1 MSINKSSAPM
11 GLTDGEVERSRRENG
26 TNALGK
32 RRRRGF
38 VRQFL
43 SAFSDPIIKILCAA
57 LAINILFSLRSQ
69 GWFETA
75 GIALSIFMASLVSTL
90 SEYGSESAF
99 IRLQEEASRSS
110 ARLMRSGRLTECP
123 SDDIVVGDIV
133 LLQAG
138 DRIPADGVLL
148 SGELR
153 VDQSSINGESR
164 ECKKLPGGETSDSG
178 MMGRSSLFRGTVVA
192 SGEGTMQVQAV
203 GDSTVFG
210 KLAATLTEVPRESPL
225 KARLGRLAKTLSR
238 IGYAAA
244 ALVAAADLFFRLR
257 GVCGGDWALL
267 SGELRNLPHM
277 TGHLLHALTLAV
289 SIVIMAVP
297 EGLPMMITVVLSK
310 NMFKMLSDKVMV
322 RKLAGI
328 ETAGSMN
335 ILFTDKTGTLTRGRP
350 EVENLIRQGGEGMGD
365 KLPMPLRETL
375 YISGFVNTS
384 SSLAK
389 NKPSG
394 GNATDRVLMELA
406 QGLGVD
412 APLPQRLE
420 YMPFDSERKFSA
432 AAAGGRVYI
441 KGAPEKLLPRCTS
454 FRADSGAAEPLH
466 SPESLLRRAE
476 REASMGK
483 RVLCICTAGSM
494 PGEDIGSKN
503 LPPMC
508 FECLAVIADPPRKE
522 ARESVAALK
531 KAGVQVVMVTGDSKP
546 TAVNI
551 AKACG
556 ILSSDTQTVLTGEQ
570 LQKLTDS
577 QLSRLLPTLAVVSR
591 ALPGDKSRLCRVS
604 QTAGYVCGMTGD
616 GINDAPALRIADVGF
631 AMGSGTEVAKEAG
644 DIIIT
649 DDNISSICR
658 AVLYG
663 RTILRSIQRFI
674 VFQLTVNLCAVGISV
689 IGPFI
694 GIETP
699 ITVAQILWINMIMDT
714 LGGLAFAGE
723 PPLSEYM
730 LTAPDS
736 RTSPLL
742 TRGMKGQIAFVTLYT
757 VALYVFFLCSKFI
770 SYTFCGES
778 LLTGFFALFIFCGI
792 ASAICARTVRAN
804 IFHALGRNRSF
815 VAIMASVT
823 AVQLGLIY
831 MGGRMFRTSG
841 LSLPQ
846 LAMVT
851 LLSLTVIPLD
861 SMRKLLI
868 NRRKGGTI

>member
-1 MSINKSSAPM
+1 MSNNKTDFAV
-11 GLTDGEVERSRRENG
+11 GLSDRDVERSRKEHGANIISK
-26 TNALGK
+26 T
-32 RRRRGF
+32 RRRGF
-38 VRQFL
+38 ISQFL

-69 GWFETA
+69 GWFETV

-99 IRLQEEASRSS
+99 IRLQEEAGRTS
-110 ARLMRSGRLTECP
+110 ARLMRRGRLQQLP
-123 SDDIVVGDIV
+123 ADDIVVGDIV
-133 LLQAG
+133 WLQAG
-138 DRIPADGVLL
+138 ERIPADGVLVQ
-148 SGELR
+148 GELS
-153 VDQSSINGESR
+153 VDQSPINGESR
-164 ECKKLPGGETSDSG
+164 EHKKLPGGAEGDRST
-178 MMGRSSLFRGTVVA
+178 MGQSTLFRGTVVQ
-192 SGEGTMQVQAV
+192 SGEGVMQVQAV
-203 GDSTVFG
+203 GDGTVFG
-210 KLAATLTEVPRESPL
+210 QLAASLQEMPRESPL
-225 KARLGRLAKTLSR
+225 KARLGKLAKTLSY

-244 ALVAAADLFFRLR
+244 ALVALADLFIRIY
-257 GVCGGDWALL
+257 GVSGGDMQLAIAEL
-267 SGELRNLPHM
+267 SNFPHM
-277 TGHLLHALTLAV
+277 VQHLLHALTLAI

-350 EVENLIRQGGEGMGD
+350 EVENLIWHSGEGMGESI
-365 KLPMPLRETL
+365 PPSLREIL

-384 SSLAK
+384 SSWVK
-389 NKPSG
+389 NSPTG
-394 GNATDRVLMELA
+394 GNATDRVLMKLA
-406 QGLGVD
+406 RQMSQSG
-412 APLPQRLE
+412 ALPQRLE

-432 AAAGGRVYI
+432 AKTSERVYI
-441 KGAPEKLLPRCTS
+441 KGAPEKLLPKCTHY
-454 FRADSGAAEPLH
+454 RAIGGEMLPMSAPD
-466 SPESLLRRAE
+466 SLLRRVESEGA
-476 REASMGK
+476 RGK
-483 RVLCICTAGSM
+483 RVLCVCTSPNM
-494 PGEDIGSKN
+494 PADGVPDR
-503 LPPMC
+503 LC
-508 FECLAVIADPPRKE
+508 FECLAVVSDPLRKQ
-522 ARESVAALK
+522 AAHSVAALQN
-531 KAGVQVVMVTGDSKP
+531 AGVQVVMVTGDSKA

-551 AKACG
+551 AKSCG
-556 ILSSDTQTVLTGEQ
+556 ILHSSSQTVLTGEQ

-577 QLSRLLPTLAVVSR
+577 QLTKLLPSLAVVSR
-591 ALPGDKSRLCRVS
+591 ALPGDKSRLCRLS
-604 QTAGYVCGMTGD
+604 QSAGYVCGMTGD

-699 ITVAQILWINMIMDT
+699 VTVAQILWINMIMDT

-742 TRGMKGQIAFVTLYT
+742 TGGMKEQIAFITLYT
-757 VALYVFFLCSKFI
+757 VALYVFFLCSEFI
-770 SYTFCGES
+770 AYTFHGES

-804 IFHALGRNRSF
+804 IFYSLSRNRSF
-815 VAIMASVT
+815 IAIMASVT
-823 AVQLGLIY
+823 AVQLVLIY
-831 MGGRMFRTSG
+831 FGGRMFRTSG
-841 LSLPQ
+841 LSLGQ
-846 LAMVT
+846 LALVT
-851 LLSLTVIPLD
+851 LLSLTVIPAD
-861 SMRKLLI
+861 SMRKLLR
-868 NRRKGGTI
+868 NRKKDGKI

>member
-164 ECKKLPGGETSDSG
+164 ECKKLPGGEPLDSG

-210 KLAATLTEVPRESPL
+210 KLAATLTEIPRESPL
-225 KARLGRLAKTLSR
+225 KARLGKLAKTLSR

-257 GVCGGDWALL
+257 GVCGGDMSLLL
-267 SGELRNLPHM
+267 SELRNLPHM

-420 YMPFDSERKFSA
+420 YMPFDSVRKFSA

-466 SPESLLRRAE
+466 SPKSLLRRAE
-476 REASMGK
+476 REGSMGK

-494 PGEDIGSKN
+494 PGEDIGGKN

-508 FECLAVIADPPRKE
+508 FECLAVIADPLRKE
-522 ARESVAALK
+522 AAESVASLK

-556 ILSSDTQTVLTGEQ
+556 ILSSDNQTVLTGEQ

-577 QLSRLLPTLAVVSR
+577 QLSRLLPSLAVVSR

-730 LTAPDS
+730 LAAPDS

-815 VAIMASVT
+815 IAIMASVT

>member
-1 MSINKSSAPM
+1 MSINNRPAPV
-11 GLTDGEVERSRRENG
+11 GLTAPEAEHSRREHG
-26 TNALGK
+26 SNALGK

-57 LAINILFSLRSQ
+57 LALNVLFSLRSQ
-69 GWFETA
+69 GWFETV

-99 IRLQEEASRSS
+99 IRLQEEASRAG
-110 ARLMRSGRLTECP
+110 ARLMRGGRLTEC
-123 SDDIVVGDIV
+123 SCDDIVVGDIV
-133 LLQAG
+133 VLQAG
-138 DRIPADGVLL
+138 ERVPADGVLIE
-148 SGELR
+148 GELS
-153 VDQSSINGESR
+153 VDQSPINGESR
-164 ECKKLPGGETSDSG
+164 ECKKRPGGDPAD
-178 MMGRSSLFRGTVVA
+178 RSSLSRSGLFRGTVVA
-192 SGEGTMQVQAV
+192 SGEGVMQVQAV
-203 GDSTVFG
+203 GDGTVFG
-210 KLAATLTEVPRESPL
+210 QLAATLTEIPRESPL
-225 KARLGRLAKTLSR
+225 KARLGRLAKTLSFV
-238 IGYAAA
+238 GYAAA

-257 GVCGGDWALL
+257 GVCGGDWTLL
-267 SGELRNLPHM
+267 SGELHNLPHM

-350 EVENLIRQGGEGMGD
+350 EVENLIWQGGEGMGD
-365 KLPMPLRETL
+365 RLPAPLCETL
-375 YISGFVNTS
+375 YISGFVNS
-384 SSLAK
+384 SAATVK

-394 GNATDRVLMELA
+394 GNATDRVLLRLA
-406 QGLGVD
+406 QSLGID
-412 APLPQRLE
+412 RPLPAREE

-441 KGAPEKLLPRCTS
+441 KGAPETLLPLGTS
-454 FRADSGAAEPLH
+454 FRRADGGKNPLTAAT
-466 SPESLLRRAE
+466 SLLDRVE
-476 REASMGK
+476 REGKNGK
-483 RVLCICTAGSM
+483 RVLCICTADGMPAEGSQ
-494 PGEDIGSKN
+494 N

-508 FECLAVIADPPRKE
+508 FECLAVIADPPRQE
-522 ARESVAALK
+522 AAESVAALK

-556 ILSSDTQTVLTGEQ
+556 ILHSDTQTVLTGEQ
-570 LQKLTDS
+570 LQKLTDR
-577 QLSRLLPTLAVVSR
+577 QLEHILPTLAVVSR
-591 ALPGDKSRLCRVS
+591 ALPGDKSRLCRLS
-604 QTAGYVCGMTGD
+604 QSAGYVCGMTGD

-699 ITVAQILWINMIMDT
+699 VTVAQILWINMIMDT

-723 PPLSEYM
+723 PPLPEYM
-730 LTAPDS
+730 LAPPDE

-742 TRGMKGQIAFVTLYT
+742 TGGMKGQIAFVTLYT
-757 VALYVFFLCSKFI
+757 VALYVFFLCSRFI

-792 ASAICARTVRAN
+792 ASAVCARTVRAN
-804 IFHALGRNRSF
+804 IFYALHRNRSF
-815 VAIMASVT
+815 VTIMASVT

-831 MGGRMFRTSG
+831 FGGRMFRTSG
-841 LSLPQ
+841 LSLVQ
-846 LAMVT
+846 LVLVS
-851 LLSLTVIPLD
+851 LLALTVIPAD